1 VTGPVATTVLVVAGL
16 VAAGMHLWIFTL
28 ESVLFGRP
36 GVLRMFEV
44 AEEHALAVR
53 PWAFHQGVYNLLLA
67 GGLLVGLA
75 VAVGG
80 RPGAGRLLVAVAAGS
95 MVAAGAALMAFDPR
109 RERLAGLAA
118 QCLPAGI
125 ALVAAIS

>member
-1 VTGPVATTVLVVAGL
+1 VTGPVATAVLVVAGL
-16 VAAGMHLWIFTL
+16 VAAVVHLWIFVL

-36 GVLRMFEV
+36 DVRRMFEV
-44 AEEHALAVR
+44 GEEHAPAVR

-75 VAVGG
+75 VALSG
-80 RPGAGRLLVAVAAGS
+80 RPEAGRLLVAVAAGS
-95 MVAAGAALMAFDPR
+95 MVLAGVALVAFDPR

-118 QCLPAGI
+118 QCVPAGV
-125 ALVAAIS
+125 ALLAAIG